1 MDNAT
6 LIFDLNEVR
15 KKNSVISADLN
26 YKLSQ
31 IEAQKNEILRLNKEL
46 GRLKK
51 IDGHNKQKSRISS
64 VGPRTNMDRMRML

>member
-26 YKLSQ
+26 YKLS
-31 IEAQKNEILRLNKEL
+31 
-46 GRLKK
+46 
-51 IDGHNKQKSRISS
+51 
-64 VGPRTNMDRMRML
+64 